1 MFPALYCNLQ
11 RANFLHFHP
20 DCKISVEEDK
30 IKVDSEITITFK
42 NHRYL
47 IVQEYNFSLGY
58 NRTKKAC
65 KIRILTENESKIE
78 ITYEN

>member
-1 MFPALYCNLQ
+1 VFPALYCNLQ

-47 IVQEYNFSLGY
+47 IVQEYNFSWDIIEL
-58 NRTKKAC
+58 KKLV
-65 KIRILTENESKIE
+65 KSEF
-78 ITYEN
+78 